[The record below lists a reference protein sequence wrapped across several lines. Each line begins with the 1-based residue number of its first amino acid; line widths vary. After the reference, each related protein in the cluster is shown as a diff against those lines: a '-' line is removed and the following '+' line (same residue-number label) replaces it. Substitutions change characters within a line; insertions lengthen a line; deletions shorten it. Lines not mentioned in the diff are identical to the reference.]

1 MMKQTLIL
9 LAAMVAMAFVASA
22 QNVTDSVVFKG
33 IVVDCINNEPIPMIM
48 VDVWDKH
55 QTNYWR
61 MTDFDGAFTI
71 PLRIGE
77 YDIEVSW
84 YGYKPYRNH
93 IEVTNSDP
101 YTIKIQPFDIDDL
114 VPIVIECPYYPPI
127 EIGPD
132 GAMQKME
139 IDGVTVRVR

>member
-22 QNVTDSVVFKG
+22 QSVTDSVVFKG
-33 IVVDCINNEPIPMIM
+33 FVVDSINNESIPMIK

-93 IEVTNSDP
+93 IEVTNSDL
-101 YTIKIQPFDIDDL
+101 YTIKIQPLDIDDL